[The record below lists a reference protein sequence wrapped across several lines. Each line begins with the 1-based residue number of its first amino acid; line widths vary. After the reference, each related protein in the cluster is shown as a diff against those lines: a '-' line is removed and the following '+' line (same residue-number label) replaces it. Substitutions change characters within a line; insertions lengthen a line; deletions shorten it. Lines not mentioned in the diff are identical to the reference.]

1 MITKI
6 VKVIRPNSEVNFYEF
21 SLEFVAHRLEK
32 YINSGKITLEVSI
45 SEDGLTKTTVFE
57 FLDQAAHLE
66 YTNDPMIKDELRNRN
81 VHNKS
86 NGIVI
91 DRTTIHSSLV

>member
-6 VKVIRPNSEVNFYEF
+6 IKVVRPNTEVNFYEF

-32 YINSGKITLEVSI
+32 YINSGKITLEVSM

-57 FLDQAAHLE
+57 FLDQAAQIE
-66 YTNDPMIKDELRNRN
+66 YSSDPVIKEEIKSRNM
-81 VHNKS
+81 HNKS
-86 NGIVI
+86 NNIKI
-91 DRTTIHSSLV
+91 INSSIQTALV